1 MHDKGVIIM
10 EKLSLKVSGMSC
22 AHCEKNL
29 ANAMEDMGVKVI
41 RVSAKEGIAELEYDA
56 SVVTLD
62 AIKAEIA
69 DVGYEVE

>member
-1 MHDKGVIIM
+1 M